1 MERRGNSRAK
11 GAALAAV
18 LVLLAVLP
26 ARLASQQDAVKIE
39 ASAQPRR
46 LMRGEEGK
54 IRLQLRVPKGT
65 YLSVSSFLIEF
76 TPLEDVVLPKT
87 FFTVSDLRLEVLEE
101 SGVSYLN
108 VDAPIEI
115 PFTVSPEARRG
126 SHILRGRVKYIARSI
141 AGGWCL
147 KSSAKFSV
155 SLATSP
161 LAKEVPEGPARP
173 PGQRSP

>member
-1 MERRGNSRAK
+1 MRRAFRPHAK
-11 GAALAAV
+11 GAVLAAV
-18 LVLLAVLP
+18 LVFLAVLP
-26 ARLASQQDAVKIE
+26 ARLAPQEDAVKIE
-39 ASAQPRR
+39 AAVQPRR
-46 LMRGEEGK
+46 LARGEEGK
-54 IRLQLRVPKGT
+54 IRLRLQVPKGT

-108 VDAPIEI
+108 VDSPIEI

-155 SLATSP
+155 SLSTSP
-161 LAKEVPEGPARP
+161 LTKDVP
-173 PGQRSP
+173 